1 MKKRLIS
8 IVSFVMAVLVFTS
21 CLSAAN
27 ATNNSDAESLSQYDV
42 STIYPSTTRAD
53 EIYATIEHTTVV
65 YYESTT
71 EHANTTIPCGST
83 IGYET
88 TKSPIEEELGALTT
102 AVKEDILASEPV
114 VTRAPGQTVVDDAEI
129 KTTQKEESTTKKPA
143 AVDTEI
149 PSTGGDTE
157 SIFDKI
163 MNFFRKL
170 IMSIVEFLIMIT
182 DAVTSGFEFLI
193 GLI

>member
-1 MKKRLIS
+1 MKKRLMS

-27 ATNNSDAESLSQYDV
+27 ATNNSDTDSLSQYDL
-42 STIYPSTTRAD
+42 TTACPTTMVEE
-53 EIYATIEHTTVV
+53 EITVTKTVDYRETTVRN
-65 YYESTT
+65 ETT
-71 EHANTTIPCGST
+71 ENPL
-83 IGYET
+83 EDV
-88 TKSPIEEELGALTT
+88 LGALTT
-102 AVKEDILASEPV
+102 MNTGDILDTEPV
-114 VTRAPGQTVVDDAEI
+114 VTRAPGQTVVDDAGI
-129 KTTQKEESTTKKPA
+129 NTTKKEESTTKKPA

-163 MNFFRKL
+163 MNFLRKL
-170 IMSIVEFLIMIT
+170 IMSFVEILIIIT
-182 DAVTSGFEFLI
+182 DAISSGFEFLI